1 LCCDVLSTAHLLS
14 VKDPATGLPLTHS
27 QLKAEI
33 SIFMAAGFETT
44 SHAITWTMAALAAHP
59 EVQEKVYL
67 ELAAL
72 GLAPVSASSS
82 SSGAAA
88 AAAADGVR
96 DIEAADLGRL
106 PYMQV
111 GTEHFFGIWQVVV
124 VHFDGV
130 PPAQPGCCLF
140 CELLHSAMLAHVTDA
155 SHMAH
160 RMPCSWA

>member
-1 LCCDVLSTAHLLS
+1 
-14 VKDPATGLPLTHS
+14 
-27 QLKAEI
+27 
-33 SIFMAAGFETT
+33 MAAGFETT

-88 AAAADGVR
+88 AAAAADGVR

-124 VHFDGV
+124 VQIDRGS
-130 PPAQPGCCLF
+130 ACSAR
-140 CELLHSAMLAHVTDA
+140 LLLVLRAMLAHVTA
-155 SHMAH
+155 PCEPMSQMQVTWLIICLAH
-160 RMPCSWA
+160 GHN